1 MDEGAQAPA
10 PGGGDQQS
18 TAELPLSLFGG
29 QPPKE
34 GQPITLKV
42 VAVSQDSV
50 TVAMS
55 ADEPE
60 PAGGTDG
67 MADEFGKDKMSQKG
81 MM

>member
-1 MDEGAQAPA
+1 MDEGAQAAPPA
-10 PGGGDQQS
+10 GGDQQQ
-18 TAELPLSLFGG
+18 TAELPLTLFGG

-34 GQPITLKV
+34 GQPLTLKV

-50 TVAMS
+50 TVAMA

-67 MADEFGKDKMSQKG
+67 MADEFGKDKMQKG
-81 MM
+81 AM